1 MLIATTVIEVGV
13 NVPSATVMV
22 IENADRF
29 GLSQLH
35 QLRGRVGRGAQ
46 ESWCFLMAEPNER
59 LTTLCDTNDGFEIAR
74 QDLNIRGPGEFL
86 GARQSGVP
94 MLRFANLEEDLHL
107 LEQAREIAPMLIEQ
121 NPEIVEALLARWLS
135 SREGYLGV

>member
-1 MLIATTVIEVGV
+1 MDELSAPGV
-13 NVPSATVMV
+13 SA
-22 IENADRF
+22 
-29 GLSQLH
+29 
-35 QLRGRVGRGAQ
+35 LRQAQ
-46 ESWCFLMAEPNER
+46 
-59 LTTLCDTNDGFEIAR
+59 DTI
-74 QDLNIRGPGEFL
+74 IKFL

-121 NPEIVEALLARWLS
+121 NPEIVEAHLARWLA

>member
-1 MLIATTVIEVGV
+1 M
-13 NVPSATVMV
+13 P
-22 IENADRF
+22 
-29 GLSQLH
+29 LSEQ
-35 QLRGRVGRGAQ
+35 
-46 ESWCFLMAEPNER
+46 
-59 LTTLCDTNDGFEIAR
+59 DGFEIAR

-107 LEQAREIAPMLIEQ
+107 LEQAREIAPLLIEQ
-121 NPEIVEALLARWLS
+121 NPEIVEAHLARWLA